1 MPVSEPDTPHTPP
14 PDFMPRKEMSCKAC
28 DIKFLNFNTWKQH
41 QIVVHD
47 MSIKDWTLV
56 YEQRDALK
64 RNRAQ
69 KRYALCLSRNPPI
82 RPRIFKKLFGSER
95 SPTDI
100 IFVNHIDGSNTSM
113 VDNELLAWHEYKRC
127 SAHYDHWFAS
137 KQMQIHC
144 SLIEVAAVNTMVDEG
159 PGTKPAPFGE
169 TKAVRSCRS
178 RLCWT
183 PVVTPLSFSVACLA
197 SYFRSTVRS
206 RK

>member
-1 MPVSEPDTPHTPP
+1 M
-14 PDFMPRKEMSCKAC
+14 
-28 DIKFLNFNTWKQH
+28 
-41 QIVVHD
+41 
-47 MSIKDWTLV
+47 

-82 RPRIFKKLFGSER
+82 RPPIFKKLFGSER

-113 VDNELLAWHEYKRC
+113 VDNELLAWMHEYKQC

-144 SLIEVAAVNTMVDEG
+144 SLIEVAAVNTVVNDG
-159 PGTKPAPFGE
+159 HQT
-169 TKAVRSCRS
+169 TLS
-178 RLCWT
+178 RQHRLEKQ
-183 PVVTPLSFSVACLA
+183 
-197 SYFRSTVRS
+197 RR
-206 RK
+206 